1 MWYIYSRY
9 LNSALCSWIIKS
21 NYLVVPLTDAAP
33 QFPQKLNPFIHTLL
47 ITMPAAGAR
56 PKATKIYLIDC
67 TWSRNLPKTQ
77 HTSYTYTL
85 TLVKYF
91 SSASH
96 NIILSLSYD
105 LISYTLCNY
114 FYYFDIFSQYF
125 YMFPCYSKRLTY
137 EVSLRNTIHK
147 HSSCSK

>member
-1 MWYIYSRY
+1 MWYIYSCY
-9 LNSALCSWIIKS
+9 LNSTLCSWIIKP
-21 NYLVVPLTDAAP
+21 NYLVVPLIDAAP

-85 TLVKYF
+85 TLLTYF

-96 NIILSLSYD
+96 NSILSLSYD
-105 LISYTLCNY
+105 LISYTLCHY
-114 FYYFDIFSQYF
+114 IYYFDIFSQYF
-125 YMFPCYSKRLTY
+125 CMFPCYSKRLTY
-137 EVSLRNTIHK
+137 EVSVRNTIHK